1 MAGTRKRQPTAEQS
15 ARATV
20 NWASAGSDFGC
31 NRIRP
36 CHATSFSVRVLARL
50 NFHAALC
57 RQPISR
63 ASRLSPSLSQHAR
76 AAFRSIT
83 RIFIDCDLYEGKDAL
98 YYTEPV
104 IKRNCRARSTTTT
117 TREREREY
125 FESQPSRLAFGI
137 KRREEKGGEARNEI
151 KRTEIGAAI
160 DGWMEPMEEENRGD
174 LHAKTKRFARF
185 YRGEPDR

>member
-76 AAFRSIT
+76 AAFRSTT

-117 TREREREY
+117 TRERIFRVAAVATR
-125 FESQPSRLAFGI
+125 FWN
-137 KRREEKGGEARNEI
+137 KKREEKGGEARNEI

-160 DGWMEPMEEENRGD
+160 DGWMEPMEKENRGD

>member
-76 AAFRSIT
+76 AAFRSTT

-104 IKRNCRARSTTTT
+104 IKRNCRARSMTTT
-117 TREREREY
+117 REREY

-137 KRREEKGGEARNEI
+137 KREKRKGGRRE
-151 KRTEIGAAI
+151 
-160 DGWMEPMEEENRGD
+160 
-174 LHAKTKRFARF
+174 TKLNGRR
-185 YRGEPDR
+185 